1 MERVLEDGIVKL
13 MFFTSKIQDF
23 GPGTAFTITINPAVV
38 IFGFENI
45 EATRAAV
52 EATVLAS

>member
-45 EATRAAV
+45 EATRV
-52 EATVLAS
+52 EG